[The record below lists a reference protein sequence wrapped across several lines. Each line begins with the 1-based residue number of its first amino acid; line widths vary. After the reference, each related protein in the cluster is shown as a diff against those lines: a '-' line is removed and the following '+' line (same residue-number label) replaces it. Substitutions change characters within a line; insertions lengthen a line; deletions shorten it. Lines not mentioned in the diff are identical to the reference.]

1 MNSSPIDTAGKGAKH
16 LFVADAVSQFFYC
29 GGCEGRHC
37 PFALAFTYVIYEV
50 AKHCKALN
58 GVSHLGVELHGVE
71 LLFGVFHCGDGAV
84 PAACGH
90 TEAGRY
96 FVYIIRMAHPAGC
109 RFADIAAEQKR
120 AFIDSDIDLTE
131 FAAARFDDTAE
142 GVRHKL
148 CAVAY
153 AEDRDAE
160 LKKRLVVC
168 HGIFAVHTFRTAC
181 QDYALVACRFDL
193 LKRRGV
199 RAIS

>member
-1 MNSSPIDTAGKGAKH
+1 M
-16 LFVADAVSQFFYC
+16 
-29 GGCEGRHC
+29 
-37 PFALAFTYVIYEV
+37 
-50 AKHCKALN
+50 
-58 GVSHLGVELHGVE
+58 SHLGVELHGVE

-120 AFIDSDIDLTE
+120 AFIDSDINLTE

-181 QDYALVACRFDL
+181 QDYALIACRFDL
-193 LKRRGV
+193 LKRRSVWADFRIYVVFSDATGDKLIILPAEV
-199 RAIS
+199 KHEDLFHALYLSPAK